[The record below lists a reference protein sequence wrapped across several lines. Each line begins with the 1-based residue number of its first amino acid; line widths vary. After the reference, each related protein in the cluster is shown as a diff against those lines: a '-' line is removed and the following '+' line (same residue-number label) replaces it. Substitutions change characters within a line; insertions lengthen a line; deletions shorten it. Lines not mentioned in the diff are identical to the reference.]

1 MEKKHLYTG
10 KQRCVKVIAN
20 VESDSYHGPTK
31 KMKN

>member
-10 KQRCVKVIAN
+10 KQRCVEAIAN
-20 VESDSYHGPTK
+20 VVSDSYYDPTK